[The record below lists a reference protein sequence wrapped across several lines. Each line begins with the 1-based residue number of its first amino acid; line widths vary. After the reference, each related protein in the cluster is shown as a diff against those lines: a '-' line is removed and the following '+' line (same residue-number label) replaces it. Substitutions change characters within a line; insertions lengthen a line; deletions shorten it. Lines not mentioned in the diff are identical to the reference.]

1 MSFFKMFL
9 LLLRGLI
16 VSRAKL
22 SLELLA
28 LRQKLAIFQRTIQ
41 HPQIRKRDRLFWVGF
56 SGIWKDWRSTLVFVK
71 PETVLK
77 WHRQGFKMYWYWK
90 SRVGPG
96 GRCRSPKFHP
106 LEADG
111 LFGLWFA
118 RSRSP

>member
-28 LRQKLAIFQRTIQ
+28 LRQQLAIFQRTIQ
-41 HPQIRKRDRLFWVGF
+41 RPRIRKRDRLFWVGF
-56 SGIWKDWRSTLVFVK
+56 SRIWKDWRSALIIVK

-77 WHRQGFKMYWYWK
+77 WHRQGFKMY
-90 SRVGPG
+90 
-96 GRCRSPKFHP
+96 
-106 LEADG
+106 
-111 LFGLWFA
+111 
-118 RSRSP
+118 